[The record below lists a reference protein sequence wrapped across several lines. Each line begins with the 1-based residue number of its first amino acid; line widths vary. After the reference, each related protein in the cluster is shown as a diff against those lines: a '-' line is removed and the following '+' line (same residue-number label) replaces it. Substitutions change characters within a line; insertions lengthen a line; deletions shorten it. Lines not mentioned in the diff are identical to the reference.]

1 MLRQFQHVYAS
12 LNTRDRHEPKR
23 LVEHAL
29 PGRADA
35 NSQDSKSLSGLG
47 NNPLKKCSGDT
58 AAAMPLRHIQ
68 PSDTPALVSIRER
81 IDIETANADNLPV
94 EARDEKRLTTL
105 IKPVFSR
112 PPLTEEALNVLISA
126 TYALPHQLIEFR
138 TEQACNLFYRQ
149 FQRAITLHIFYPVAL
164 ARSAEWLRERRAEL
178 DDRLQVPI
186 VPEWRSLHRR
196 ETSHPVRRARR

>member
-94 EARDEKRLTTL
+94 DACDKKRLAIP
-105 IKPVFSR
+105 IKPVTSR
-112 PPLTEEALNVLISA
+112 LPLTKEALNVLISGV
-126 TYALPHQLIEFR
+126 YALLHQLIEFR
-138 TEQACNLFYRQ
+138 TEQSRNLFYRQ
-149 FQRAITLHIFYPVAL
+149 FQRMVTLHKFL
-164 ARSAEWLRERRAEL
+164 S
-178 DDRLQVPI
+178 
-186 VPEWRSLHRR
+186 S
-196 ETSHPVRRARR
+196 